1 MRKDE
6 HIDKPTHCSA
16 ESLQHLYY
24 MDLLHPSPPLSRC
37 LSDTLKPL
45 FQHVNLRQL
54 PVVDRMVFD
63 INRRTI
69 LERTR
74 TRPITKERKPSSG
87 QVFNRLIEDTTKR
100 MTAKKPVKEAL
111 LAIGSQAGVNNSVYL
126 RLQEDVKARR
136 QSSITRM
143 WIKEEGEKPAK
154 PLPKPRT
161 ADPIRLVDR
170 LMEDAEMRRRKIEER
185 KREKEAREVE
195 EAIRLAEMHHPR
207 RKPDE
212 ETLRRLLAPHRRA
225 KTGEWRE
232 QGSVE
237 RSRQTGR
244 EESLIEL
251 QPERSLPSPSKSA
264 ASPTDPVQPWSQAP
278 FYFHVDQPVP
288 GPHKE
293 QRRGKAGVNMS

>member
-1 MRKDE
+1 
-6 HIDKPTHCSA
+6 
-16 ESLQHLYY
+16 
-24 MDLLHPSPPLSRC
+24 MDLLQPSQPSLSRC

-45 FQHVNLRQL
+45 FQHVNLSQL

-63 INRRTI
+63 INRRAI

-74 TRPITKERKPSSG
+74 TRPATKERKPTSG
-87 QVFNRLIEDTTKR
+87 EVFTRLIEDTTKR
-100 MTAKKPVKEAL
+100 LTAKKSLKEVPVSHTMA
-111 LAIGSQAGVNNSVYL
+111 SQTVATDSVYQ
-126 RLQEDVKARR
+126 RLQEDAKARR

-143 WIKEEGEKPAK
+143 WIKDEEEKPTK
-154 PLPKPRT
+154 PQPKPRT

-185 KREKEAREVE
+185 KREKEVREVE
-195 EAIRLAEMHHPR
+195 EARRLAELHHPK

-237 RSRQTGR
+237 RSRQTGK
-244 EESLIEL
+244 EESLTEL
-251 QPERSLPSPSKSA
+251 QPEMSLPSPSKFS
-264 ASPTDPVQPWSQAP
+264 ASPTNPAQTWSQAP
-278 FYFHVDQPVP
+278 FYFYVDQPVLGQP
-288 GPHKE
+288 KE
-293 QRRGKAGVNMS
+293 HRRGKAGVNMN